1 MGQIVADHGVGPVLG
16 SSREIK
22 KAGPGSNLSLRAPI
36 KEKQAE
42 VHSGRLA
49 INVD

>member
-1 MGQIVADHGVGPVLG
+1 MYGITVQKQDVAEKYERKKTGP
-16 SSREIK
+16 RPNFRP
-22 KAGPGSNLSLRAPI
+22 GPFI

-49 INVD
+49 INFD

>member
-1 MGQIVADHGVGPVLG
+1 MNKKEKEDKKKTGP
-16 SSREIK
+16 RPNFRP
-22 KAGPGSNLSLRAPI
+22 GPLI

-49 INVD
+49 INFN

>member
-1 MGQIVADHGVGPVLG
+1 MERKKDRAQNDIFRPGPF
-16 SSREIK
+16 
-22 KAGPGSNLSLRAPI
+22 I

-49 INVD
+49 INFD